1 MQSLFPDKAFLFA
14 AGSAAQ
20 MLTQHFCDTLR
31 RTIER
36 KRKLRLQYLHG
47 LFEHLFLTRGQ
58 TARTVPHRQA
68 LDDLCNLTEVA
79 RTDMLHVFAVA
90 LVPAFAF
97 AARYRIQSVKEP
109 LGALPAANRTDSE
122 SAAAVHRQK
131 QLGVPERRAQD
142 IILCRSV
149 INGPFDHAFD
159 HSCTVQWMNDF
170 VTDVKHKSSVPE
182 SLYRSE
188 THPESV
194 YL

>member
-20 MLTQHFCDTLR
+20 MLTQHCCDTLR

-79 RTDMLHVFAVA
+79 RTDMLHVFAVT

-97 AARYRIQSVKEP
+97 AARYC
-109 LGALPAANRTDSE
+109 L
-122 SAAAVHRQK
+122 QK
-131 QLGVPERRAQD
+131 
-142 IILCRSV
+142 
-149 INGPFDHAFD
+149 N
-159 HSCTVQWMNDF
+159 
-170 VTDVKHKSSVPE
+170 
-182 SLYRSE
+182 
-188 THPESV
+188 
-194 YL
+194 